1 MKGKR
6 FADNKDNK
14 NKDKKK
20 LNANKTKK
28 EKKKKKNTTG
38 RKIKIVILSVL
49 QLVFLGLM
57 IFSGTKIYNWYIE
70 NKKNSNQLNEISECV
85 EDENGEF
92 KIDFEALKQK
102 NPDTVGWLKVE
113 NTLVEYP
120 VVRTENNEFYLT
132 HSFDKSYNSAGWAFM
147 DFTNTNIEKD
157 KNVVMYGHNRR
168 DDSMFGTLKNIL
180 QPEWYNN
187 SQNKYV
193 TFITETG
200 DYKYEVFSVY
210 QIEKEDYYIQTE
222 FNNNNEI
229 EKFVNTIKSRS
240 IKDFGVEVTKDDN
253 ILTLSTCA
261 NDNKYRIV
269 LHAKRINE

>member
-1 MKGKR
+1 MSGKR
-6 FADNKDNK
+6 FADNK
-14 NKDKKK
+14 KKK
-20 LNANKTKK
+20 SKTKK
-28 EKKKKKNTTG
+28 NTKG
-38 RKIKIVILSVL
+38 RKIKIFLLNLL

-70 NKKNSNQLNEISECV
+70 NKKSSDQLNEISECV
-85 EDENGEF
+85 DSEGGEF

-120 VVRTENNEFYLT
+120 VVRTGDNDFYLT

-157 KNVVMYGHNRR
+157 KNVVIYGHNRR

-187 SQNKYV
+187 AQNKYV

-200 DYKYEVFSVY
+200 NYKYEVFSVY
-210 QIEKEDYYIQTE
+210 QIEKEDYYIQTAFNDNKFEE
-222 FNNNNEI
+222 FI
-229 EKFVNTIKSRS
+229 KTIKSRS
-240 IKDFGVEVTKDDN
+240 VKDFEVEVTSDDN

-269 LHAKRINE
+269 LHAKKETTQ